1 MSKKVVLIWFR
12 NDLRLH
18 DNEVLTEA
26 INKSDLIIPVY
37 CFDPRYFSKNKFN
50 QFHTGINRSKFL
62 LETVSYLKEKLQ
74 SMNSDLM
81 TFMGKPE
88 EILPKLCAKYE
99 VDEVY
104 HHREVASRETSISEI
119 VEAALWENKINL
131 KHFIGHTLYHKE
143 DLPFPIKDIPD
154 KFNIFRKKIERESTV
169 RPSLAAPEVIQS
181 PQHLESTNL
190 PSLEELGYSSAEIER
205 VNTKSF
211 SGGEK
216 TGIQKLNTLLDPNY
230 NNQENFTLISPY
242 IAIGALSPI
251 YTYHEM
257 QNSALMQNKKRYD
270 RLMTMLLWRDY
281 FRFML
286 KKHPNVFFKINGSN
300 SEINN
305 TEDIN
310 ESLVEKW
317 KSANTGDEAVD
328 YSIKTLLDTGN
339 ITYAERRLI
348 AKYFV
353 QELGSNWLDGA
364 AFFEDHLL
372 DFAPATTY
380 GFWSHMAGVGTST
393 KENSTSDWQELAKRL
408 YVPK

>member
-26 INKSDLIIPVY
+26 ISKSDLIIPVY